1 MDMNQN
7 VVTFGCNKLW
17 CGYVSAVARRRT
29 EHLFVVS
36 NFLRS
41 YRAEAAVC
49 RRQKIG
55 LFQLEAAA
63 AAAAAGPEL
72 IQQLLLL
79 LLSRQTVETF
89 IESCVCRLCYEK
101 CFMEK

>member
-1 MDMNQN
+1 MAQA
-7 VVTFGCNKLW
+7 T
-17 CGYVSAVARRRT
+17 
-29 EHLFVVS
+29 
-36 NFLRS
+36 
-41 YRAEAAVC
+41 AEAAAAVC

-55 LFQLEAAA
+55 LFQLEAA

-89 IESCVCRLCYEK
+89 MESCVCCLCYEK
-101 CFMEK
+101 CFMANKCKVLPWTWSGLWAELCVM